1 MNASSSRFDR
11 DYYQRY
17 YFEPRTAVTSA
28 KEMQA
33 RARLIA
39 AYVEHLGLPVRRI
52 LDAGCGIGLLHKP
65 LARLLPRAQYV
76 GLEASEYLCSRY
88 GWEQGLLQEYRT
100 SSPFDLVVCY
110 DVLQY
115 LDDAP
120 AASALANLSRLCRGV
135 LYFTALTAG
144 DWRWNCDQR
153 RTDSNVSLRSGE
165 WYRQRLRRGFREI
178 GAGFWLRRGAPLT
191 VWELEAMPARSSGT

>member
-1 MNASSSRFDR
+1 MTETARRFDR

-28 KEMQA
+28 HEMRA

-39 AYVEHLGLPVRRI
+39 AYVEHVGLPVRRL
-52 LDAGCGIGLLHKP
+52 LDAGCGIGLLRRP
-65 LARLLPRAQYV
+65 LTQLLPRATYV
-76 GLEASEYLCSRY
+76 GLEASEYLCERY
-88 GWEQGLLQEYRT
+88 GWEHGFLQSYRAA
-100 SSPFDLVVCY
+100 PFDLVVCY

-115 LDDAP
+115 LEDAD
-120 AASALANLSRLCRGV
+120 ASRALANLARLCRGV

-153 RTDSNVSLRSGE
+153 RTDSNVHLRAAR
-165 WYRQRLRRGFREI
+165 WYRQRLNRSFQEI
-178 GAGFWLRRGAPLT
+178 GAGFWMRRGAPLT
-191 VWELEAMPARSSGT
+191 VWELEAMPFRGASR

>member
-1 MNASSSRFDR
+1 MNASSRRFDR
-11 DYYQRY
+11 DYYHRY

-28 KEMQA
+28 REMQA

-39 AYVEHLGLPVRRI
+39 AYVEHVGLPVRRM
-52 LDAGCGIGLLHKP
+52 LDAGCGIGLLRKP
-65 LARLLPRAQYV
+65 LVRLLPRARYV

-88 GWEQGLLQEYRT
+88 GWERGLLQEYRAT
-100 SSPFDLVVCY
+100 APFDLVVCY

-115 LDDAP
+115 LDDAE
-120 AASALANLSRLCRGV
+120 AASALSNLSRLCRGV

-165 WYRQRLRRGFREI
+165 WYRRRLRRAFREI
-178 GAGFWLRRGAPLT
+178 GAGFWLRRGAPIT
-191 VWELEAMPARSSGT
+191 VWELEAMPGRGGAT